1 MKSNVLQLS
10 HRIKT
15 FIEASCTNNIHI
27 GEYHLWSYHFYRFMG
42 HFFSDKAEKRD
53 LDFDLFES
61 FFAFLEVRRL
71 EKCCLW
77 EVYLV
82 FYMQMFHLIWQSVN
96 LLWKQQFKM
105 LVAFSPIFV
114 ADKKVTFRGIGCK
127 LPPRGCARG
136 SSEILTK
143 PTTGSSICTFWMPS
157 FSFWVFAAVGFTQKK
172 QPRFFWIRTHS
183 ERFLGG
189 GGSGGFG

>member
-1 MKSNVLQLS
+1 
-10 HRIKT
+10 
-15 FIEASCTNNIHI
+15 
-27 GEYHLWSYHFYRFMG
+27 MG

-53 LDFDLFES
+53 LDFGLFES

-105 LVAFSPIFV
+105 LVTFSPISV
-114 ADKKVTFRGIGCK
+114 ADKKVTFGEIGCK
-127 LPPRGCARG
+127 LPPRGCAKG
-136 SSEILTK
+136 SSEILTN
-143 PTTGSSICTFWMPS
+143 PTTGSSIYTFYEYLTLSVLPRRNNHVFFGS
-157 FSFWVFAAVGFTQKK
+157 EPTRNLFWREGVV
-172 QPRFFWIRTHS
+172 
-183 ERFLGG
+183 GG
-189 GGSGGFG
+189 GGGGWGSNSSKQQFWLQEVLIVV